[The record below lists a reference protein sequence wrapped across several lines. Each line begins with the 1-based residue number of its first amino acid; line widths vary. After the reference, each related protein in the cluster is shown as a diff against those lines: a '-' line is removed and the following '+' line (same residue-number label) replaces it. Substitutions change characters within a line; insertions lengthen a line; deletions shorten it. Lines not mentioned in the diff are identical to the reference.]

1 MTVITSTIIETGSIS
16 CMRHPSALRA
26 GISLQQE
33 ESKMRKSFK
42 LGVPAAMFVVAA
54 SVGAM
59 NANPAR
65 AGEYCRTDITAHMTS
80 CPYTTMEQCQMTQQG
95 NGGDC
100 FRDPNLPGSPGYI
113 NNAGNT
119 GNTGALAYQPQEA
132 RPVYHGRHRHAAN
145 PQ

>member
-1 MTVITSTIIETGSIS
+1 MKK
-16 CMRHPSALRA
+16 L
-26 GISLQQE
+26 
-33 ESKMRKSFK
+33 FK

-59 NANPAR
+59 NANPAH

-80 CPYTTMEQCQMTQQG
+80 CPYATMEQCKMTQQG

-113 NNAGNT
+113 NNAGNY
-119 GNTGALAYQPQEA
+119 GDGGALAYQPNGSHKA
-132 RPVYHGRHRHAAN
+132 HHGRYAHAAKPN
-145 PQ
+145 

>member
-1 MTVITSTIIETGSIS
+1 MTVITSTIIETAGIS

-33 ESKMRKSFK
+33 ESMMRKSFK

-59 NANPAR
+59 NASPAQ

-80 CPYTTMEQCQMTQQG
+80 CPYATMEQCHMTQQAM
-95 NGGDC
+95 GGDC

-113 NNAGNT
+113 NNAGSN
-119 GNTGALAYQPQEA
+119 GNGSAFAYQPNGSHKA
-132 RPVYHGRHRHAAN
+132 HRGRYEQAAS
-145 PQ
+145 PD

>member
-1 MTVITSTIIETGSIS
+1 MTVITSTIIETAGIS

-26 GISLQQE
+26 GISQQQE

-59 NANPAR
+59 SANPAR
-65 AGEYCRTDITAHMTS
+65 AGEYCRTDMTAHMTS
-80 CPYTTMEQCQMTQQG
+80 CGFYTMEQCKAYASG
-95 NGGDC
+95 IGGDC
-100 FRDPNLPGSPGYI
+100 FRDPNLANSASNTNGAS
-113 NNAGNT
+113 NNGNRS
-119 GNTGALAYQPQEA
+119 ALAYQPGGTHPA
-132 RPVYHGRHRHAAN
+132 HRGRYRHAAS

>member
-1 MTVITSTIIETGSIS
+1 
-16 CMRHPSALRA
+16 
-26 GISLQQE
+26 
-33 ESKMRKSFK
+33 MRKFWK

-59 NANPAR
+59 NANPAH

-80 CPYTTMEQCQMTQQG
+80 CPYATMEQCQMTQQG

-113 NNAGNT
+113 NNAAGGYGNGNT
-119 GNTGALAYQPQEA
+119 LAYQPNET
-132 RPVYHGRHRHAAN
+132 RPAHHRRHAHAAS
-145 PQ
+145 QQ

>member
-1 MTVITSTIIETGSIS
+1 
-16 CMRHPSALRA
+16 MRHPSALRA

-33 ESKMRKSFK
+33 ESKMRKFWK

-59 NANPAR
+59 NANPAH

-80 CPYTTMEQCQMTQQG
+80 CPYATMEQCQMTQQG

-100 FRDPNLPGSPGYI
+100 FRDPNLPGSLGYI

-119 GNTGALAYQPQEA
+119 GNTGALAYQPQET
-132 RPVYHGRHRHAAN
+132 RPVHHGRHRHAAN